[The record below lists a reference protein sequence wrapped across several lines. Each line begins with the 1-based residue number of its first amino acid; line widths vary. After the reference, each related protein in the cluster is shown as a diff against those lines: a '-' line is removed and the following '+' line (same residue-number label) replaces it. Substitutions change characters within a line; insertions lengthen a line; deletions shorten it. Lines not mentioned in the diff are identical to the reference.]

1 MRANPPYALRDVA
14 IAHADPTV
22 RWKKRRDRTR
32 HIFRAFPYPLPEV
45 LVLLIEVD
53 SIQRLTNVMPV
64 SPKSL
69 TDEKRT

>member
-22 RWKKRRDRTR
+22 PWKKRRDRTR

-45 LVLLIEVD
+45 PVLLIEV
-53 SIQRLTNVMPV
+53 RFNPTAH
-64 SPKSL
+64 
-69 TDEKRT
+69 ERHARFA